1 MDNLK
6 FALENDVG
14 LIMAGLPIGS
24 LVQYIAIND
33 QIGYSSCLV
42 KMDSLYPKQSFDLI
56 DHVSCISVAGNAKLS
71 NFEIILWPEV
81 GGKYF

>member
-1 MDNLK
+1 
-6 FALENDVG
+6 
-14 LIMAGLPIGS
+14 
-24 LVQYIAIND
+24 
-33 QIGYSSCLV
+33 
-42 KMDSLYPKQSFDLI
+42 MDSLYPKQSFDLI